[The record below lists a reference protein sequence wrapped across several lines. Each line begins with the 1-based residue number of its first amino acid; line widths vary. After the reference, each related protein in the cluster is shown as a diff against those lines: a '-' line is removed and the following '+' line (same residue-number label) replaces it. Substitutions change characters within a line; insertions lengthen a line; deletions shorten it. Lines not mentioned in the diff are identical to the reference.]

1 MNRIITI
8 SREFGSGGREVGKRL
23 ADTLG
28 CAYYDSEIEAGLA
41 RQMNLDQGY
50 VARAIG
56 NGILTS
62 IPLHFGRTIS
72 SPSLYKQQVDI
83 LVEKQKLLKELA
95 AASDC
100 VIVGRAADVI
110 LSGDDPLKLFVYAD
124 MDHKVARC
132 QQYEEAGRLSS
143 PRQLEREIKRVDARR
158 AQYHSMFSDMRWGDK
173 TGYHLCINT
182 TGLEIKQLIPHLA
195 GYAEAWF
202 ALRRR

>member
-23 ADTLG
+23 ADALG

-132 QQYEEAGRLSS
+132 QQYEEAGRLSPPASWSGRSNGWTPAGPSTTVCS
-143 PRQLEREIKRVDARR
+143 PICAGATRQA
-158 AQYHSMFSDMRWGDK
+158 
-173 TGYHLCINT
+173 T
-182 TGLEIKQLIPHLA
+182 TCASTPP
-195 GYAEAWF
+195 AW
-202 ALRRR
+202 RSSS